1 MCAALSAGSGLRWW
15 RLECALLTHGEMGRG
30 PSGGAHY
37 ISLNKGY
44 DKDLLK
50 VCTCIYLAH
59 QMHWLKHCVYFIAE
73 YHMLPVVFPQ
83 CHRVLQST
91 MKQTSRQTVVFPG
104 FSLTLHGT
112 DREAATPV
120 ETAASCSA
128 VLRDVGLPE
137 SRCAQPTHL
146 EVVQIVDTS
155 SLPLFWLSP
164 LHCTLYPPSLHTG
177 CAGAF
182 SLWVSLY
189 ACIHVVGHTC
199 IHVLNER

>member
-1 MCAALSAGSGLRWW
+1 
-15 RLECALLTHGEMGRG
+15 
-30 PSGGAHY
+30 
-37 ISLNKGY
+37 
-44 DKDLLK
+44 
-50 VCTCIYLAH
+50 
-59 QMHWLKHCVYFIAE
+59 
-73 YHMLPVVFPQ
+73 MLPVVFPQ

-164 LHCTLYPPSLHTG
+164 LHCTLYPPSIHTG
-177 CAGAF
+177 CAGA
-182 SLWVSLY
+182 VSLRVSRY
-189 ACIHVVGHTC
+189 TCIC
-199 IHVLNER
+199 IHVLGHVHMHVIGMRDEKEGRKKQARSNTTRQSNTAHQRQMYMLHWYINVCA

>member
-1 MCAALSAGSGLRWW
+1 
-15 RLECALLTHGEMGRG
+15 
-30 PSGGAHY
+30 
-37 ISLNKGY
+37 
-44 DKDLLK
+44 
-50 VCTCIYLAH
+50 
-59 QMHWLKHCVYFIAE
+59 
-73 YHMLPVVFPQ
+73 MLPVVFPQ
-83 CHRVLQST
+83 CHCVSQST
-91 MKQTSRQTVVFPG
+91 MKQTSRQTVVIPG

-146 EVVQIVDTS
+146 EVVQIMETS

-177 CAGAF
+177 CTVA
-182 SLWVSLY
+182 VSLCFIAGLTVY
-189 ACIHVVGHTC
+189 MYMYTYNRTC
-199 IHVLNER
+199 TCFNER